1 MSNTVYPVAAYEGQ
15 MTAIVIPMNS
25 NFSVGILN
33 EDSTEAFFPLGF
45 DETDRETALSSARRY
60 SEGFF
65 GPRTDVVSRE
75 GYTMP
80 YPIKKRNETVFSHT
94 EGKTIVLIDPG
105 NLDTGAHFPDRY
117 PSPRLTATS
126 RYSHE
131 EICNA
136 LDRWADV
143 ERKFNEAIN
152 AVDYAALPQD
162 ILDKLTWLEPVS
174 CPMDGTWHRAGNA
187 ERYPVKKWNKLIS
200 QHEKLT
206 ARLRALVEAQ
216 KRIAE
221 AAQMGLPPD
230 DAWEQTVQ
238 NAADFNAAS
247 LKSLDRFLEKEDK
260 PDDPGYF
267 IL

>member
-1 MSNTVYPVAAYEGQ
+1 MTQRYEESGDPAAWLAREIADPANDVPMASFGYSNTVFPVAAYEGQ

-80 YPIKKRNETVFSHT
+80 YPIKKRNETIFSHT

-105 NLDTGAHFPDRY
+105 NLD
-117 PSPRLTATS
+117 SPGVSTD
-126 RYSHE
+126 E
-131 EICNA
+131 EA
-136 LDRWADV
+136 
-143 ERKFNEAIN
+143 
-152 AVDYAALPQD
+152 
-162 ILDKLTWLEPVS
+162 S
-174 CPMDGTWHRAGNA
+174 
-187 ERYPVKKWNKLIS
+187 
-200 QHEKLT
+200 
-206 ARLRALVEAQ
+206 
-216 KRIAE
+216 E
-221 AAQMGLPPD
+221 AAQQIER
-230 DAWEQTVQ
+230 WKQTVQ

-247 LKSLDRFLEKEDK
+247 MKSLDRFLEK
-260 PDDPGYF
+260 
-267 IL
+267 